1 MVNCMSECIY
11 IFNPGLDQALAIA
24 RLLRRYYEG
33 NIIGVT
39 LLDKEFYPCSR
50 LYDSIIPASWV
61 NLNAPDIRLIPT
73 GALSTRYLLELRGDI
88 TLGQIT
94 LKRSALRV
102 YDKLWI
108 IRHAQRIGIPVPITW
123 SQSEEIP
130 GYPVFYKPAFEKG
143 GGNRGIAYKAGDLP
157 KNKNGLIFQE
167 VIQGKGTYGVAFLAE
182 QGKLL
187 AYEAHYE
194 VESYPKPGGSA
205 IIIERFYDQRLIEY
219 SQRLLEALGYSGW
232 GLIEFK
238 YCPYREDYVFM
249 EVNAKFWASCEFTF
263 RNNPLFLKL
272 LFDIDSKEK
281 PIVRM
286 FFVERAAA
294 RGLWFLV
301 VHFVKLL
308 GRSELCIYPGWPRRF
323 FKNLILALASY
334 SKIAKL
340 LDFIGGDHE

>member
-1 MVNCMSECIY
+1 MSECIY
-11 IFNPGLDQALAIA
+11 IFSPGLDQALAIA
-24 RLLRRYYEG
+24 RLLRRYYIG

-39 LLDKEFYPCSR
+39 LLDKEFYPCCR

-73 GALSTRYLLELRGDI
+73 GALSTKYLLELRGDI
-88 TLGQIT
+88 KLGQIT
-94 LKRSALRV
+94 LIRSALRV
-102 YDKLWI
+102 YDKLWM
-108 IRHAQRIGIPVPITW
+108 IRQAKEAGVPIPITW

-143 GGNRGIAYKAGDLP
+143 GGNRGIAYRAEDLP

-167 VIQGKGTYGVAFLAE
+167 VIKGKGTYGVAFLAE
-182 QGKLL
+182 QGELL

-205 IIIERFYDQRLIEY
+205 VIIERFYDQKLVEY
-219 SQRLLEALGYSGW
+219 SQRLLKALGYSGW
-232 GLIEFK
+232 GLVEFK
-238 YCPYREDYVFM
+238 YCPFREDYVFM

-281 PIVRM
+281 PIARM

-294 RGLWFLV
+294 RGLWFLMV
-301 VHFVKLL
+301 NFLKLWEK
-308 GRSELCIYPGWPRRF
+308 SELCVYPGWPRRLF
-323 FKNLILALASY
+323 VNLILASASC
-334 SKIAKL
+334 SRIKELRAL
-340 LDFIGGDHE
+340 FGGNYE